1 MKNHICSILVIM
13 MSIASS
19 AYCQNNCFRDSIVG
33 HFREQRIKEVSFD
46 ICYST
51 RDKIQ
56 EYGYVFLKGNIK
68 HGSLKLSLEELKET
82 RKSKLKW
89 VRHSFETT
97 LNLENSLIR
106 LVDSLFVTKNIP
118 VIQKMEGR
126 DLIEYGD
133 KNKIRVWIK
142 QRGKNEKYEF
152 FFEDYFQ
159 TQVIFDSIV
168 TYSSQMISLLK
179 LLERIMYT
187 KRTFCVYAHTGTV
200 PLCALLKL
208 KMQ

>member
-1 MKNHICSILVIM
+1 M
-13 MSIASS
+13 MSITSS
-19 AYCQNNCFRDSIVG
+19 AYCQNIYFRDSVVG

-46 ICYST
+46 IWYST

-56 EYGYVFLKGNIK
+56 EYGNVSLKGKIK
-68 HGSLKLSLEELKET
+68 HGCLKLSLEELKET
-82 RKSKLKW
+82 RNSKLRL

-97 LNLENSLIR
+97 PNLENSIIR

-118 VIQKMEGR
+118 VIQKTERR
-126 DLIEYGD
+126 DMIEYGD
-133 KNKIRVWIK
+133 KNKIRVWMK
-142 QRGKNEKYEF
+142 QRGKSEKFEF

-179 LLERIMYT
+179 LLEMVLTLESQKGQI
-187 KRTFCVYAHTGTV
+187 CPSDCSNHQVE
-200 PLCALLKL
+200 KL
-208 KMQ
+208 

>member
-13 MSIASS
+13 MSITSS
-19 AYCQNNCFRDSIVG
+19 AYCQNICFRDSVVG

-46 ICYST
+46 IWYST

-56 EYGYVFLKGNIK
+56 EYGNVSLKGKIK
-68 HGSLKLSLEELKET
+68 HGCLKLSLEELKET
-82 RKSKLKW
+82 RNSKLRL

-97 LNLENSLIR
+97 PNLENSIIR

-118 VIQKMEGR
+118 VIQKTERR
-126 DLIEYGD
+126 DMIEYGD
-133 KNKIRVWIK
+133 KNKIRVWMK
-142 QRGKNEKYEF
+142 QRGKSEKFEF

-179 LLERIMYT
+179 LLEMVLT
-187 KRTFCVYAHTGTV
+187 LESQKGQFV
-200 PLCALLKL
+200 PLIAQTIKW
-208 KMQ
+208 KNYNG